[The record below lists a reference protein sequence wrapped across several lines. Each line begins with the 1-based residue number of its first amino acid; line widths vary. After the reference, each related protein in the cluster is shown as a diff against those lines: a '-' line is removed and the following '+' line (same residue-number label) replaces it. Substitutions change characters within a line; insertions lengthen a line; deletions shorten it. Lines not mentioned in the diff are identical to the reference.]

1 MTLKTSFGFE
11 VNTEDMIRQLE
22 GLEGGFRHIPQKL
35 VAKYLRSAA
44 REGAKV
50 MLKPLKA
57 ATKRRKGKG
66 SGQGNLKR
74 SIKTAAK
81 FFQKGS
87 QGGATGV
94 IYYSRKNN
102 LGNHAWLLESGTK
115 DRFVTTRKGKKLSK
129 PAFRGKGPAIHMMR
143 DTRNAYASAVRT
155 KVETLSGEALQKAI
169 DEMIKPRY

>member
-44 REGAKV
+44 RAGANV

-81 FFQKGS
+81 FFQNGS

-94 IYYSRKNN
+94 IFYSRKNN

-115 DRFVTTRKGKKLSK
+115 QRKTAKG
-129 PAFRGKGPAIHMMR
+129 ANRGAGPAIHMMR
-143 DTRNAYASAVRT
+143 DTRSAYASQVRAVVQ
-155 KVETLSGEALQKAI
+155 KKSDEALQKAI
-169 DEMIKPRY
+169 NEMIKPRY